1 MNEQLIIAPIVGLV
15 IGWITNSLA
24 IKMLFR
30 PRKAYYIGK
39 FRIPLTPGVIPK
51 EQPRL
56 AKAVGDAVSH
66 ELLGAEV
73 LQSAL
78 NSDSMQEKV
87 GSIADNIFA
96 RYSSSKLTLK
106 EDISAIFGSA
116 GVDKFVNGAYD
127 SLAEIIYKK
136 LNDSSFNE
144 ELLTNIISKSLTENP
159 PKGILKKLAG
169 ENTAAVI
176 AKPLSKVIYKRFSQ
190 NSYSI
195 MRDILAQEGNKLLE
209 QKTAALVTK
218 HQDKLPQL
226 RNLLIENYSRTVSD
240 DLPKILESINIAKII
255 EDRIN
260 DYDISEMERLIRNLA
275 NKELNAIV
283 VFGGILGFFMG
294 FINVFISALFS

>member
-1 MNEQLIIAPIVGLV
+1 MNEQLIIAPLVGLV

-56 AKAVGDAVSH
+56 AHAVGEAISK

-78 NSDSMQEKV
+78 NSESMQEKV
-87 GSIADNIFA
+87 GNIADNIFA
-96 RYSSSKLTLK
+96 KYSASELTLR
-106 EDISAIFGSA
+106 EDINAIFGTEGFDS
-116 GVDKFVNGAYD
+116 FMNGAYD
-127 SLAEIIYKK
+127 SLANVLYKK

-169 ENTAAVI
+169 ENTASVI
-176 AKPLSKVIYKRFSQ
+176 ARPLSKVIYKRFSR
-190 NSYSI
+190 NSYNI
-195 MRDILAQEGNKLLE
+195 LRDILAQEGDKLLE
-209 QKTAALVTK
+209 QKTADLFIK
-218 HQDKLPQL
+218 NQDKLPGL

-260 DYDISEMERLIRNLA
+260 AYDMSEMERLIKTLA
-275 NKELNAIV
+275 SKELNAIV
-283 VFGGILGFFMG
+283 IFGGILGFFMG
-294 FINVFISALFS
+294 FINVFITWILN